1 MEDAH
6 LVAPQVK
13 LVIKQGAVP
22 PVFDGPDYSA
32 SCFSFD
38 QASAAHLVTQDVIPF
53 LSFRRRKS

>member
-13 LVIKQGAVP
+13 LVIKQGAGP
-22 PVFDGPDYSA
+22 PAFDGLDYSA
-32 SCFSFD
+32 SCFPFD
-38 QASAAHLVTQDVIPF
+38 QALAAHLVTHDVISF